1 MATRDVEWTAA
12 RLADE
17 AERLETA
24 PAEEIVRWA
33 MEQFHPDIVLACS
46 FGAEDVVLLDMMC
59 RVQPGAKAFYLDT
72 GLHFPETYAV
82 RDRIAARYPVEL
94 IQVLPELTVE
104 EQAQRYGPRL
114 WERDPDACCR
124 MRKVEP
130 LERVLKGYR
139 AWITGI
145 RREQAPTR
153 ARAKPVEWDAKF
165 GLVKV
170 NPLVRWTYKDV
181 WNYIARH
188 DVPYNELHDRGYP
201 SIGCFPCTTPVGEG
215 EDPRSGRWRGKGKLE
230 CGLHA

>member
-1 MATRDVEWTAA
+1 MDVEWTAE
-12 RLADE
+12 RLAAE

-72 GLHFPETYAV
+72 GLHFRETYEV

-94 IQVLPELTVE
+94 IQVRPELTVE
-104 EQAQRYGPRL
+104 EQVARYGPRL

-130 LERVLKGYR
+130 LQRVLKGCR

-165 GLVKV
+165 GLVKF

-201 SIGCFPCTTPVGEG
+201 SIGCFPCTTPVREG